1 MPIRPGRRALLPC
14 LLLSAFA
21 AHGAPAAAQA
31 AAPQAPPRT
40 TASVELSLTNL
51 DVVVTDAKGD
61 PVRGLVAADFEV
73 LHDGRPVELTN
84 FSEIRLEGAAAVVP
98 AITAAP
104 AGTTAA
110 AAPPAATPGARP
122 RRRVVLFFDRLYLPE
137 PGVRKALFDA
147 LRSLVADTLDDGDD
161 VMIVTWERSV
171 RTVLPFTDDL
181 DALEPTLERI
191 ERRCARPGPEAG
203 ESALLEWE
211 TSWFKSQSA
220 DPRVGTA
227 AGDGSE
233 TTMEILARQAYFEMK
248 GKTAALKGLAATL
261 GGVDGRK
268 ALVLVT
274 NRFSRFPGLE
284 FLIGSRPDAGALEDA
299 KRRAQD
305 ARKLLEEVTQ
315 AANANGVTLYGL
327 FPDAFEGKGLPS
339 AADSPTSSPAWEHP
353 NFDFSD
359 IGGGR
364 GAPAAPGRAL
374 PPASGPA
381 LGVRRDALL
390 QNEVEALDVVA
401 SATGGVAL
409 AGAGSVGRLVER
421 VSRDLQS
428 WYSLGFPS
436 RPGTGRTASISVRV
450 KGRDLTVR
458 ARRAIVEK
466 SVEEQMS
473 DRVLA
478 HLFQPDE
485 RSRIP
490 ISATIAGS
498 TPGKGKHVLRLEV
511 RIPIESLALLPTAKG
526 VQGVFSVFV
535 ASVAPEGDFST
546 VTRLNQPFEIPAK
559 DLETA
564 QAGHYTY
571 ELDVVTTGPGARVAI
586 GIWDEKSNEAGFAIV
601 TPPRT

>member
-31 AAPQAPPRT
+31 AAPQAPPRA

-110 AAPPAATPGARP
+110 AVAPAAAPAARP
-122 RRRVVLFFDRLYLPE
+122 RRRVVIFFDRLYLPD
-137 PGVRKALFDA
+137 PGVRKALFDS
-147 LRSLVADTLDDGDD
+147 LRSLVADTLDEGDD
-161 VMIVTWERSV
+161 VMIVTWERSI

-181 DALEPTLERI
+181 DALEPSLERI
-191 ERRCARPGPEAG
+191 ERRAARKSPEAA
-203 ESALLEWE
+203 ESAILEWE
-211 TSWFKSQSA
+211 TSWFQSQAA
-220 DPRVGTA
+220 DPRVGTG
-227 AGDGSE
+227 AGGGSE
-233 TTMEILARQAYFEMK
+233 LTQEILARQAYFEMK

-261 GGVDGRK
+261 GGVEGRK
-268 ALVLVT
+268 ALVLVS

-284 FLIGSRPDAGALEDA
+284 FLVGSRPEAGALEDA

-327 FPDAFEGKGLPS
+327 FPDAFEGTALPS
-339 AADSPTSSPAWEHP
+339 AADSATTSPAWQHP
-353 NFDFSD
+353 NFDYSNV
-359 IGGGR
+359 GGGR
-364 GAPAAPGRAL
+364 GAPAAAAQAL
-374 PPASGPA
+374 PAANGPT

-409 AGAGSVGRLVER
+409 VGSGNVGRLVER

-428 WYSLGFPS
+428 WYSLGYPS
-436 RPGTGRTASISVRV
+436 RPGTGRTASVSVRV

-458 ARRAIVEK
+458 TRRAIVEK

-485 RSRIP
+485 RARIP
-490 ISATIAGS
+490 ISASIAGS

-511 RIPIESLALLPTAKG
+511 RIPIESLALLPTSKG

-546 VTRLNQPFEIPAK
+546 VTRLNQPFEIPAR

-586 GIWDEKSNEAGFAIV
+586 GIWDEKSNEAGFAVV

>member
-274 NRFSRFPGLE
+274 NRFSRFPGLA

-409 AGAGSVGRLVER
+409 AGAGCVGRLVER

-490 ISATIAGS
+490 ISASLVGT
-498 TPGKGKHVLRLEV
+498 TPGKDKHVLRLEV

-559 DLETA
+559 DLEKA

>member
-1 MPIRPGRRALLPC
+1 MNGHRKFLPSF
-14 LLLSAFA
+14 LLLAFA
-21 AHGAPAAAQA
+21 MHGLPAAAQP
-31 AAPQAPPRT
+31 APPTPPRT

-51 DVVVTDAKGD
+51 DVVVTDAKGN
-61 PVRGLVAADFEV
+61 PVHGLLASDFEV
-73 LHDGRPVELTN
+73 LHDGRPIEVTN
-84 FSEIRLEGAAAVVP
+84 FSEIRLEGAAP
-98 AITAAP
+98 QTPETSAAP

-110 AAPPAATPGARP
+110 VAPAAMRATRP
-122 RRRVVLFFDRLYLPE
+122 RRRVVIFFDRLYLPD
-137 PGVRKALFDA
+137 PGVRKALFDS
-147 LRSLVADTLDDGDD
+147 LRSLVADTLDEGDD
-161 VMIVTWERSV
+161 VMIVTWERSI

-181 DALEPTLERI
+181 DALEPSLERI
-191 ERRCARPGPEAG
+191 ERRTARKSPEAA

-211 TSWFKSQSA
+211 TSWFESQAA
-220 DPRVGTA
+220 DPRVGGA
-227 AGDGSE
+227 AGGSE
-233 TTMEILARQAYFEMK
+233 LTQEILARQAYFEMK

-261 GGVDGRK
+261 GGVEGRK

-327 FPDAFEGKGLPS
+327 FPDAFEGTALPS
-339 AADSPTSSPAWEHP
+339 AADSPTTSPAWQHP
-353 NFDFSD
+353 NFDYSD

-364 GAPAAPGRAL
+364 GAPAAGAQAL
-374 PPASGPA
+374 PAANGPT

-409 AGAGSVGRLVER
+409 VGSGNVGRLVER
-421 VSRDLQS
+421 VSSDLQS
-428 WYSLGFPS
+428 WYSLGYPS
-436 RPGTGRTASISVRV
+436 RPGTGRTASVSVRV

-458 ARRAIVEK
+458 TRRAIVEK

-485 RSRIP
+485 RACIP
-490 ISATIAGS
+490 ISASIAGS

-511 RIPIESLALLPTAKG
+511 KIPIESLALLPTSKG

-546 VTRLNQPFEIPAK
+546 VTRLNQPFEIPAT

-564 QAGHYTY
+564 RAGHYTY

-586 GIWDEKSNEAGFAIV
+586 GIWDEKSNEAGFAVV

>member
-1 MPIRPGRRALLPC
+1 M
-14 LLLSAFA
+14 
-21 AHGAPAAAQA
+21 
-31 AAPQAPPRT
+31 
-40 TASVELSLTNL
+40 
-51 DVVVTDAKGD
+51 
-61 PVRGLVAADFEV
+61 
-73 LHDGRPVELTN
+73 TN
-84 FSEIRLEGAAAVVP
+84 FSEIRLEGAAARTP
-98 AITAAP
+98 AASAAP
-104 AGTTAA
+104 AGATSAVA
-110 AAPPAATPGARP
+110 PAATPAVRP
-122 RRRVVLFFDRLYLPE
+122 RRRVVIFFDRLYLPD
-137 PGVRKALFDA
+137 PGVRKALFDS
-147 LRSLVADTLDDGDD
+147 LRSLVADTLDEGDD
-161 VMIVTWERSV
+161 VMIVTWERSI

-211 TSWFKSQSA
+211 TSWFQSQAA

-227 AGDGSE
+227 GGSGSE
-233 TTMEILARQAYFEMK
+233 TTAEILTRQAYFEMK

-261 GGVDGRK
+261 GGVEGRK

-327 FPDAFEGKGLPS
+327 FPDAFEGTALPS
-339 AADSPTSSPAWEHP
+339 AADSATTSPAWQHP
-353 NFDFSD
+353 NFDFSNV
-359 IGGGR
+359 GGGR
-364 GAPAAPGRAL
+364 GAPAAAAQAL
-374 PPASGPA
+374 PAANGPT

-409 AGAGSVGRLVER
+409 VGSGNVGRLVER
-421 VSRDLQS
+421 VSSDLLA
-428 WYSLGFPS
+428 WYSLGYPS
-436 RPGTGRTASISVRV
+436 KPGMGRTASVSVRV

-458 ARRAIVEK
+458 TRRTIVEK

-490 ISATIAGS
+490 ISATITGS

-546 VTRLNQPFEIPAK
+546 VSRLNQPFEIPAK

>member
-1 MPIRPGRRALLPC
+1 MNGHRASLRG
-14 LLLSAFA
+14 LLLCVVAV
-21 AHGAPAAAQA
+21 HGSPASAQA
-31 AAPQAPPRT
+31 VSPTPPRT

-51 DVVVTDAKGD
+51 DVVVTDAKGN
-61 PVRGLVAADFEV
+61 PVHGLVASDFEV
-73 LHDGRPVELTN
+73 LHDGRPIEVTH
-84 FSEIRLEGAAAVVP
+84 FSEIRMEAAAAQEPSASAPTAGATAAGAAA
-98 AITAAP
+98 
-104 AGTTAA
+104 AA
-110 AAPPAATPGARP
+110 ARATRP
-122 RRRVVLFFDRLYLPE
+122 LRRVVIFFDRLYLPD
-137 PGVRKALFDA
+137 PAVRRALFDS
-147 LRSLVADTLDDGDD
+147 LRTLVADTLDEGDD
-161 VMIVTWERSV
+161 VMIVTWERSI
-171 RTVLPFTDDL
+171 RTVVPFTDDL
-181 DALEPTLERI
+181 DALEPSLGRI
-191 ERRCARPGPEAG
+191 ERRTARKSPEAA

-211 TSWFKSQSA
+211 TSWFQSQEA
-220 DPRVGTA
+220 DPRVGTT
-227 AGDGSE
+227 AGGGSE
-233 TTMEILARQAYFEMK
+233 TTMDILARQAYFEMK
-248 GKTAALKGLAATL
+248 GKTAALKGLVATL
-261 GGVDGRK
+261 GGVEGRK
-268 ALVLVT
+268 ALVLVS
-274 NRFSRFPGLE
+274 NRFSRYPGLE
-284 FLIGSRPDAGALEDA
+284 FLIESRSDAGALEDA

-305 ARKLLEEVTQ
+305 ARNLLEEVTQ

-327 FPDAFEGKGLPS
+327 FPDAFEGTALPS
-339 AADSPTSSPAWEHP
+339 AADSATTSPAWQHP
-353 NFDFSD
+353 NFDFSNV
-359 IGGGR
+359 GGGR
-364 GAPAAPGRAL
+364 SAPAAAAQAL
-374 PPASGPA
+374 PAANGPT

-390 QNEVEALDVVA
+390 QNEVEALDAVA

-409 AGAGSVGRLVER
+409 VGSGNVGRLVER
-421 VSRDLQS
+421 VSSDLQS
-428 WYSLGFPS
+428 WYSLGYPS
-436 RPGTGRTASISVRV
+436 RPGTRRTASVSVRV

-458 ARRAIVEK
+458 TRRAIVEK

-485 RSRIP
+485 RARIP
-490 ISATIAGS
+490 ISASIAGS

-586 GIWDEKSNEAGFAIV
+586 GIWDEKSNEAGFAVV

>member
-1 MPIRPGRRALLPC
+1 M
-14 LLLSAFA
+14 
-21 AHGAPAAAQA
+21 
-31 AAPQAPPRT
+31 
-40 TASVELSLTNL
+40 
-51 DVVVTDAKGD
+51 
-61 PVRGLVAADFEV
+61 
-73 LHDGRPVELTN
+73 TN
-84 FSEIRLEGAAAVVP
+84 FSEFRLEGAAAQVP
-98 AITAAP
+98 ATTAAP

-110 AAPPAATPGARP
+110 AAPPAAAPASRP
-122 RRRVVLFFDRLYLPE
+122 RRRVVIFFDRLYLPD
-137 PGVRKALFDA
+137 PGARKALFDS

-161 VMIVTWERSV
+161 VMIVTWERSI

-181 DALEPTLERI
+181 DALEPSLERI
-191 ERRCARPGPEAG
+191 ERRAARKSPEAG
-203 ESALLEWE
+203 DSALLEWE
-211 TSWFKSQSA
+211 TSWFKSLAA
-220 DPRVGTA
+220 DPRIG
-227 AGDGSE
+227 AGAGGGSE
-233 TTMEILARQAYFEMK
+233 TTAEIMARQAYFEMK

-261 GGVDGRK
+261 GGVEGRK

-284 FLIGSRPDAGALEDA
+284 FLVGSRPDVGEIESA
-299 KRRAQD
+299 KRRVQD
-305 ARKLLEEVTQ
+305 GRTLLDEVTQ

-327 FPDAFEGKGLPS
+327 FPDAFEGSLLPS
-339 AADSPTSSPAWEHP
+339 AADSPTTSPAWEHP

-359 IGGGR
+359 VGGGR
-364 GAPAAPGRAL
+364 GAPAAPARAL
-374 PPASGPA
+374 PAANGPA

-409 AGAGSVGRLVER
+409 VGSGNVGRLVER

-428 WYSLGFPS
+428 WYSLGYPS
-436 RPGTGRTASISVRV
+436 RPGTGRTASVSVKV

-458 ARRAIVEK
+458 TRRAIVEK
-466 SVEEQMS
+466 TVEEQMS

-490 ISATIAGS
+490 ISARLVGS
-498 TPGKGKHVLRLEV
+498 TPGREKHVFRLEV
-511 RIPIESLALLPTAKG
+511 RIPISSLALLPTAKG

-546 VTRLNQPFEIPAK
+546 ATRLNQPFAIPET
-559 DLETA
+559 DLEKA

-571 ELDVVTTGPGARVAI
+571 ELDVVAKSPEARIAI
-586 GIWDEKSNEAGFAIV
+586 GIWDEKSNEAGFAV
-601 TPPRT
+601 VSTPRN

>member
-1 MPIRPGRRALLPC
+1 MTGPRILLPC
-14 LLLSAFA
+14 LFLSAFA
-21 AHGAPAAAQA
+21 VHGSPAVAQAAPPA
-31 AAPQAPPRT
+31 AAPQTPPRT

-51 DVVVTDAKGD
+51 DVVVTDAKGN
-61 PVRGLVAADFEV
+61 PVHGLLATDFEV
-73 LHDGRPVELTN
+73 LHDGRPVEVTN
-84 FSEIRLEGAAAVVP
+84 FSEIRLEGAAVQTP
-98 AITAAP
+98 ATSAAP
-104 AGTTAA
+104 AVTTTPV
-110 AAPPAATPGARP
+110 PPATAPAARP
-122 RRRVVLFFDRLYLPE
+122 RRRVVIFFDRLYLPE
-137 PGVRKALFDA
+137 PGVRKALFDS
-147 LRSLVADTLDDGDD
+147 LRSLVADTLEEGDD

-181 DALEPTLERI
+181 DALEPALERI
-191 ERRCARPGPEAG
+191 ERRCARPSSEVGD
-203 ESALLEWE
+203 SALLEWE
-211 TSWFKSQSA
+211 TSWFKSQAA
-220 DPRVGTA
+220 DPRVG
-227 AGDGSE
+227 AGAGGGSE
-233 TTMEILARQAYFEMK
+233 TTQEIMARQAFFEMK
-248 GKTAALKGLAATL
+248 GKTAALRGLAATL
-261 GGVDGRK
+261 GGVEGRK

-284 FLIGSRPDAGALEDA
+284 FLIGSRPDAGEIESA
-299 KRRAQD
+299 KRRVQD
-305 ARKLLEEVTQ
+305 GRKLLEEVTQ

-327 FPDAFEGKGLPS
+327 FPDAFEGSLLPS

-353 NFDFSD
+353 NFDYSNV
-359 IGGGR
+359 GGGR
-364 GAPAAPGRAL
+364 GAPAAPARTL

-409 AGAGSVGRLVER
+409 VGSGNVGRLVER
-421 VSRDLQS
+421 VSSDLQS
-428 WYSLGFPS
+428 WYSLGYPS
-436 RPGTGRTASISVRV
+436 RPGTGRTASVSVRV

-490 ISATIAGS
+490 ISASLVGS

-535 ASVAPEGDFST
+535 ASVAAEGDFST

-586 GIWDEKSNEAGFAIV
+586 GIWDEKSNEAGFAVV
-601 TPPRT
+601 TPPRS

>member
-1 MPIRPGRRALLPC
+1 MNGLRASLPC
-14 LLLSAFA
+14 LLLSVVAI
-21 AHGAPAAAQA
+21 HGAAAAAQA
-31 AAPQAPPRT
+31 APPLPPRA
-40 TASVELSLTNL
+40 TASVELSLSNL
-51 DVVVTDAKGD
+51 DVVVTDAKGNA
-61 PVRGLVAADFEV
+61 VHGLVASDFEI

-84 FSEIRLEGAAAVVP
+84 FSEIRLEGAAAEKP
-98 AITAAP
+98 SKSAPTAGAM
-104 AGTTAA
+104 TAVA
-110 AAPPAATPGARP
+110 PAATRATRP
-122 RRRVVLFFDRLYLPE
+122 RRRVVIFFDRLYLPD
-137 PGVRKALFDA
+137 PGVRKALFDS
-147 LRSLVADTLDDGDD
+147 LRSLVADTLEEGDD
-161 VMIVTWERSV
+161 VMIVTWERSI

-181 DALEPTLERI
+181 DALEPSLERI
-191 ERRCARPGPEAG
+191 ERRAARKSPEAA

-211 TSWFKSQSA
+211 TSWFQSQEA
-220 DPRVGTA
+220 DPRVGGS
-227 AGDGSE
+227 AGGSE
-233 TTMEILARQAYFEMK
+233 LTQEILARQAYFEMK

-261 GGVDGRK
+261 GGVEGRK
-268 ALVLVT
+268 TLVLVS

-284 FLIGSRPDAGALEDA
+284 FLIGSRPDPGALEDA

-305 ARKLLEEVTQ
+305 ARKLLEEITQ

-327 FPDAFEGKGLPS
+327 FPDAFEGTALPS
-339 AADSPTSSPAWEHP
+339 AADSATTSPAWEHP
-353 NFDFSD
+353 NFDYSD
-359 IGGGR
+359 VGGGR
-364 GAPAAPGRAL
+364 GAPAAPARP
-374 PPASGPA
+374 PPAANGPA

-401 SATGGVAL
+401 SATGGIAL
-409 AGAGSVGRLVER
+409 TGSGNVGRLVER
-421 VSRDLQS
+421 VSRDLES
-428 WYSLGFPS
+428 WYSLGYPS
-436 RPGTGRTASISVRV
+436 RPGTGRTASVSVRV

-458 ARRAIVEK
+458 TRRSIVEK

-485 RSRIP
+485 RARIP
-490 ISATIAGS
+490 ISASIAGS
-498 TPGKGKHVLRLEV
+498 TPGKGKHVLRIEV

-571 ELDVVTTGPGARVAI
+571 ELEVVTTGPGSRIAI
-586 GIWDEKSNEAGFAIV
+586 GIWDENSNEAGFTIV
-601 TPPRT
+601 PSPRT